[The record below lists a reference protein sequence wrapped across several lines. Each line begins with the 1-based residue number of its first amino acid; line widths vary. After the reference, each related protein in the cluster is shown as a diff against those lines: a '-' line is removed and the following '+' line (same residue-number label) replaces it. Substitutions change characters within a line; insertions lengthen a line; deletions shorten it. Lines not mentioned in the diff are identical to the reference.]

1 MDRRKFLRN
10 SASQLAA
17 INLLGLSSAKALTDA
32 TKSESSNTPGKP
44 EKMIYRTLGNT
55 GITLP
60 VVSMGVMNANNPGL
74 VRGAWEA
81 GIRMFDTA
89 WVYQNGNN
97 EKMVGSVL
105 RELNVN
111 RNDVIIATKILLP
124 NPLPPKGKER
134 KKMFLKRFEESLS
147 RLQMDYVDILY
158 YHDMQSVEQIND
170 HSILDA
176 FTELK
181 AKKKIRFTGFSTH
194 IDWPDQVTD
203 ATKKKFYDVI
213 LLSYHYGLSN
223 DRRVSDAIRAAY
235 DAGIGLVA
243 MKTQCQQGWYKQN
256 IPAEQLKYFEGTLMN
271 TALLKW
277 ALNNEYITTAV
288 PGFTTFPQLNEDV
301 SVAYSL
307 AYTKE
312 EEEFLNSREV
322 RTAIRSVCR
331 QCGHCV
337 ASCPVKADIPSL
349 MRTHMYALS
358 YGNLLMA
365 KQTLSAVKTGKGL
378 DVCKNCSSCSGTCQF
393 SVPIA
398 SRISELKE
406 IYC

>member
-1 MDRRKFLRN
+1 MDRRKFLTKSVR
-10 SASQLAA
+10 QIAA
-17 INLLGLSSAKALTDA
+17 INLMGIASAEVISANSETR
-32 TKSESSNTPGKP
+32 KSGDPG
-44 EKMIYRTLGNT
+44 KMIYRTLGRT

-111 RNDVIIATKILLP
+111 RNEVIIATKILLP
-124 NPLPPKGKER
+124 DPLPSKGKER
-134 KKMFLKRFEESLS
+134 KRMFLQRFKESLS
-147 RLQMDYVDILY
+147 RLQTDYVDILY

-170 HSILDA
+170 RYIIDA
-176 FTELK
+176 FKELK
-181 AKKKIRFTGFSTH
+181 AKKKIRFSGFSTH
-194 IDWPDQVTD
+194 VDWPDQVTD
-203 ATKKKFYDVI
+203 AARRKFYDVI

-223 DRRVSDAIRAAY
+223 DKRVAEAIRLAHE
-235 DAGIGLVA
+235 AGIGLVA
-243 MKTQCQQGWYKQN
+243 MKTQCQQGWYKESL
-256 IPAEQLKYFEGTLMN
+256 PAEQLKFFEGTLMN
-271 TALLKW
+271 TAMLKW

-288 PGFTTFPQLNEDV
+288 PGFTTFPQLNEDIA
-301 SVAYSL
+301 VAYDL
-307 AYTKE
+307 NYTKE
-312 EEEFLNSREV
+312 EESFLNSREV
-322 RTAIRSVCR
+322 KLAIRSVCR

-337 ASCPVKADIPSL
+337 DSCPHKADIPSL
-349 MRTHMYALS
+349 MRTHMYSLS

-365 KQTLSAVKTGKGL
+365 KQTLSAIHTGKGL
-378 DVCKNCSSCSGTCQF
+378 DVCKECSSCTGKCQF
-393 SVPIA
+393 SVPVA
-398 SRISELKE
+398 GRIRELKE